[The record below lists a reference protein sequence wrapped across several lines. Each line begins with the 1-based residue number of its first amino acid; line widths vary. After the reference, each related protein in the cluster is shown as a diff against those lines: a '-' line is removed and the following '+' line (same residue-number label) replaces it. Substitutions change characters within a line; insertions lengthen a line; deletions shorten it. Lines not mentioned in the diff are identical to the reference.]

1 MMAAP
6 AMRVLVGDV
15 LHTHQMAALLD
26 VLQNDLV
33 GVPDLETGKL
43 LARLGGQAA
52 RVVHGNDNGNLRIV
66 IDADLKVLNT
76 MAGSGVDAARAAF
89 QRDVVTQND
98 QTLAVKERM
107 LILHELELT
116 AENSL
121 GQDLVLIDMA
131 AFIVDSTSS
140 RAMMW

>member
-1 MMAAP
+1 M
-6 AMRVLVGDV
+6 
-15 LHTHQMAALLD
+15 TLLAS
-26 VLQNDLV
+26 QTF
-33 GVPDLETGKL
+33 ETGKL

-107 LILHELELT
+107 LILHELEAHCREQSRAGPRT
-116 AENSL
+116 HRY
-121 GQDLVLIDMA
+121 A
-131 AFIVDSTSS
+131 AFDRDSTSS

>member
-76 MAGSGVDAARAAF
+76 MAGTRRYGSPSSWTQRAR
-89 QRDVVTQND
+89 
-98 QTLAVKERM
+98 
-107 LILHELELT
+107 
-116 AENSL
+116 
-121 GQDLVLIDMA
+121 GP
-131 AFIVDSTSS
+131 
-140 RAMMW
+140 